1 MIHPFLLESK
11 EKEVKTMSWEKT
23 SCALCGINCGL
34 EVQIENNHMVKVRPD
49 KENPRSEGYICRKGL
64 NVAFHQH
71 NADRLTHPLKKVG
84 NTFEKISWDQALK
97 EIAEKLKSILDRHG
111 PRSLA
116 WMLSGQGCHFG
127 LAFAG
132 RFGNLLGSQ
141 YNYTALGQEYTGRF
155 WAHGLT
161 LGSQA
166 LQFVSDYHNTEMVMF
181 VGWNPMMSH
190 GTPQARRKFQ
200 KMAKNPD
207 ILLVVID
214 PRLSET
220 ARIADVHLAL
230 RPGTDA
236 LLFKAMISIII
247 KEGWYNR
254 EYIKRQVD
262 GFEEIIPWFIDFDV
276 ESALKV
282 CRLDRQ
288 QVYEVCQAFASRR
301 SCLHDDLGIL
311 MNRHSTLVSYLL
323 VVFQALCGRIGVPGG
338 NYFPSRLA
346 GGAVHS
352 DPEDP
357 NTWRT
362 TVTNIPAIQGI
373 FPPNVMPEEIL
384 TDHPD
389 RLRAVFAV
397 GSNPLRS
404 YADTTAYEEAFKKL
418 DLLVT
423 VDMAM
428 TETAAL
434 SHYVLPARSAYESWD
449 STMFPSR
456 NWPEVFFQMRQPII
470 KAEREVKESG
480 EIFTLLAEAM
490 DLIPEV
496 PRSLYD
502 AAESGN
508 ARIFREALM
517 GFLSENPAAIKAVLF
532 IAVKTL
538 GRSLGSAH
546 LAALC
551 TMLQVR
557 PESIQQEAARAG
569 FALGPDQGLDLY
581 QAIIDHPQGLLVGKS
596 DPGKN
601 LEALTTPNGR
611 IKVKVKDF
619 EEWIREID
627 PLEEEKKLKADDR
640 YPFILMAGRHWDMN
654 ANTNMRDPAWNE
666 GKRAC
671 TLLMHPEDAKANGF
685 ADGQIV
691 RLMTEAGEETIEIEI
706 SNGARPGQVIIPHG
720 FGLIYNGQKYGANVN
735 RLTKNTHRDR
745 VAATPLHRY
754 VPCRVE
760 PL

>member
-1 MIHPFLLESK
+1 M
-11 EKEVKTMSWEKT
+11 VWEKT
-23 SCALCGINCGL
+23 SCSLCGINCGL
-34 EVQIENNHMVKVRPD
+34 EVQVENNRLVKVRPD
-49 KENPRSEGYICRKGL
+49 KDNPRSEGYICRKGL
-64 NVAFHQH
+64 KVAFHQY
-71 NADRLTHPLKKVG
+71 NADRLTHPLKKIG
-84 NTFEKISWDQALK
+84 NAFEKITWDQAVK
-97 EIAEKLKSILDRHG
+97 EIAEKLNGILQRHG

-161 LGSQA
+161 MGSQS
-166 LQFVSDYHNTEMVMF
+166 LQFVSDYHQTNMVMF

-200 KMAKNPD
+200 KMAKDPD
-207 ILLVVID
+207 ILLVVVD

-220 ARIADVHLAL
+220 AKIADIHLAL

-236 LLFKAMISIII
+236 LLFKAMISLIIR
-247 KEGWYNR
+247 EGWYNR
-254 EYIKRQVD
+254 EYIDRHCA
-262 GFEEIIPWFIDFDV
+262 GFKAILPWFSDFDV
-276 ESALKV
+276 ESALRV
-282 CRLDRQ
+282 CRLDYQ
-288 QVYEVCQAFASRR
+288 QVYEVCRAFATRK
-301 SCLHDDLGIL
+301 SCLHDDLGTL

-352 DPEDP
+352 DPDDP

-362 TVTNIPAIQGI
+362 SITNIPAIQGI
-373 FPPNVMPEEIL
+373 FPPNVMPEEIN

-389 RLRAVFAV
+389 RLRAVLAV

-404 YADTTAYEEAFKKL
+404 YADTTAYEEAFKRL

-423 VDMAM
+423 VEMVM
-428 TETAAL
+428 SETAAL
-434 SHYVLPARSAYESWD
+434 SHYVLPAKSAYESWD

-456 NWPEVFFQMRQPII
+456 NWPEVFFQMRHPII
-470 KAEREVKESG
+470 KAEGEQKESG
-480 EIFTLLAEAM
+480 EAVTLLADALG
-490 DLIPEV
+490 LIPEI
-496 PRSLYD
+496 PRDLYA
-502 AAESGN
+502 AAETGCT
-508 ARIFREALM
+508 RTFRDALM
-517 GFLSENPAAIKAVLF
+517 GYLKENPAAMKAIMF
-532 IAVKTL
+532 IVAKTL

-569 FALGPDQGLDLY
+569 FALGPDQGLGLFK
-581 QAIIDHPQGLLVGKS
+581 AIVDHPEGLWVGRS
-596 DPGKN
+596 DPENN
-601 LEALTTPNGR
+601 LDNLATPDGR
-611 IKVKVKDF
+611 IRLNVKEF
-619 EEWIREID
+619 EEWTKEID
-627 PLEEEKKLKADDR
+627 PAEEDKKLNPDDR

-654 ANTNMRDPAWNE
+654 ANTNMRDPGWNE
-666 GKRAC
+666 GKRDC
-671 TLLMHPEDAKANGF
+671 TLLMHPEDANAQGLV
-685 ADGQIV
+685 DGQTV
-691 RLMTEAGEETIEIEI
+691 RLMTEAGEEIIEIEV
-706 SNGARPGQVIIPHG
+706 SNGARQGQVIIPHG
-720 FGLIYNGQKYGANVN
+720 FGLIYDGRKYGANVN

-754 VPCRVE
+754 VPCRLE